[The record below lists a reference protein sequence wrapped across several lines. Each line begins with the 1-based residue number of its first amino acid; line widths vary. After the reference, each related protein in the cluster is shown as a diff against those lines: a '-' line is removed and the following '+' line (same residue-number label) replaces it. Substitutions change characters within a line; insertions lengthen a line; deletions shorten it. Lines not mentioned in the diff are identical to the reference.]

1 MNTNPIHT
9 DEYLTEEEDNS
20 EDEEYFNFYKFISSE
35 ARKNMELRI
44 YLFDIGWVEKDETVY
59 LDVNIIQ
66 DIYDLLDEKRKKTM
80 NDNYLRDIR
89 KITNILQFTP
99 LNYNNNNNNNNNNH

>member
-20 EDEEYFNFYKFISSE
+20 EDESYFNFYKFISSE
-35 ARKNMELRI
+35 ARKNIELRI

-89 KITNILQFTP
+89 KITKILLFVP
-99 LNYNNNNNNNNNNH
+99 LNYNNNNNH